1 MLLQAAK
8 NFEIDIWK
16 INRKLLVQLLFTGQ
30 DVTERMDLLRD
41 YISAGGSPELEEA
54 FLYRCAYANV
64 ILKQP
69 IHRYMVQMILRLCRC
84 CLLYTSDAADD
95 LLCVDLGGRRIIK
108 KKNSN

>member
-1 MLLQAAK
+1 MRRS
-8 NFEIDIWK
+8 IWK

-69 IHRYMVQMILRLCRC
+69 IHRYMVQMILQMGCKGKQAVQNC
-84 CLLYTSDAADD
+84 GAAV
-95 LLCVDLGGRRIIK
+95 LRQKQRPVRGKKPRSGG
-108 KKNSN
+108 